1 MSTAPATPGPGKTSQ
16 PTTRPRLDEDGRRER
31 LEAFH
36 ATLSAQVLS
45 LTTSQAWTAWLGTA
59 ARFHHYS
66 TLNTV
71 AIWAQR
77 SDATQV
83 AGYRVWQSMGR
94 QVRKGEQG
102 IQILAP
108 VTRRP
113 DQPDPDGPDGRDKD
127 HDSARPSP
135 AVAGQDHPPAG
146 ARRVV
151 GYRIAHVFDI
161 SQTDGDPLAQ
171 LADIRPRLLTG
182 QAPEHLWDGL
192 ALQVSEAGYH
202 LADEALSNGANGQT
216 NYTNRSVL
224 IHPDLDPAHR
234 VKTLAHELGH
244 ITLHEPGD
252 SSDAS
257 TFAASCRGRIEVEA
271 ESVAFLVTSARGMD
285 SSQFSF
291 PYVAGWAQQSKDVEA
306 TLRETASRA
315 LSTAHKILDRLDR
328 DNPAPRD
335 VAEDQAPTIVHT
347 PRRRT
352 QHEAHRPAAPN
363 RAPDVGMSR

>member
-113 DQPDPDGPDGRDKD
+113 DQDGPDGRDKD
-127 HDSARPSP
+127 HDSARP
-135 AVAGQDHPPAG
+135 GG
-146 ARRVV
+146 
-151 GYRIAHVFDI
+151 
-161 SQTDGDPLAQ
+161 
-171 LADIRPRLLTG
+171 
-182 QAPEHLWDGL
+182 
-192 ALQVSEAGYH
+192 
-202 LADEALSNGANGQT
+202 
-216 NYTNRSVL
+216 VL
-224 IHPDLDPAHR
+224 R
-234 VKTLAHELGH
+234 
-244 ITLHEPGD
+244 
-252 SSDAS
+252 
-257 TFAASCRGRIEVEA
+257 AASCGA
-271 ESVAFLVTSARGMD
+271 GCAR
-285 SSQFSF
+285 SW
-291 PYVAGWAQQSKDVEA
+291 V
-306 TLRETASRA
+306 
-315 LSTAHKILDRLDR
+315 LD
-328 DNPAPRD
+328 
-335 VAEDQAPTIVHT
+335 
-347 PRRRT
+347 PRRHPVAPGCPGRVGPRFCARCS
-352 QHEAHRPAAPN
+352 ERGWRSRPGWPRRPCFAGP
-363 RAPDVGMSR
+363 SRRRRGS

>member
-127 HDSARPSP
+127 HDSARPSGP
-135 AVAGQDHPPAG
+135 SGSGWSGRRVTG
-146 ARRVV
+146 ARIWMPCSPLRTCRPMDCQTRYPATWVASERCAQIATVLRV
-151 GYRIAHVFDI
+151 
-161 SQTDGDPLAQ
+161 
-171 LADIRPRLLTG
+171 
-182 QAPEHLWDGL
+182 E
-192 ALQVSEAGYH
+192 
-202 LADEALSNGANGQT
+202 
-216 NYTNRSVL
+216 
-224 IHPDLDPAHR
+224 
-234 VKTLAHELGH
+234 
-244 ITLHEPGD
+244 
-252 SSDAS
+252 
-257 TFAASCRGRIEVEA
+257 
-271 ESVAFLVTSARGMD
+271 
-285 SSQFSF
+285 
-291 PYVAGWAQQSKDVEA
+291 
-306 TLRETASRA
+306 
-315 LSTAHKILDRLDR
+315 
-328 DNPAPRD
+328 
-335 VAEDQAPTIVHT
+335 
-347 PRRRT
+347 
-352 QHEAHRPAAPN
+352 
-363 RAPDVGMSR
+363 